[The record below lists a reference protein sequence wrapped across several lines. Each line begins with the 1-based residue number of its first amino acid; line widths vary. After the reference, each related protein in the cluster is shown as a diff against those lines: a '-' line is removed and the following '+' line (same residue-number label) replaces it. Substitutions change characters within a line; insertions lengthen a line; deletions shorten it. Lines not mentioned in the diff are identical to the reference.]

1 MLKKLLTLPGIT
13 AQPARLVAP
22 PLVSSE
28 SGETGRLDAAPAGK
42 PVMPGMEDGSEA
54 WARYIQERDVYI
66 NDPTPGGPDTP
77 DEGFGLKTFWLAIRS
92 EDSEK
97 ILACLPPEHKQR
109 RANWDKGLGY
119 IYRYAG
125 DDNAQ
130 HSVFVTPPVQGWTF
144 IVGWGIP
151 ELTPHGRAA
160 FDRFSAPFLQAF
172 ADIQYYGSYRVVDYI
187 AWGRAEGGTWQRLF
201 AFADAEILCSEGV
214 QTDVEQ
220 MLGLPDIRSTDDF
233 ETEGVFEYWLECYDE
248 ETPLRLAGQWS
259 IDPDTLPDIP
269 AEPALGWLIT
279 FPADEK

>member
-1 MLKKLLTLPGIT
+1 MLKKLLALLRIT
-13 AQPARLVAP
+13 PQPVKPAVP
-22 PLVSSE
+22 NE
-28 SGETGRLDAAPAGK
+28 SAKNSRPDAIPAEK

-54 WARYIQERDVYI
+54 WARYIQERDAYL
-66 NDPTPGGPDTP
+66 NDPTPGEPDTP
-77 DEGFGLKTFWLAIRS
+77 GEGFGLKNFWLAIRS

-97 ILACLPPEHKQR
+97 ILTCLPPEREQR

-151 ELTPHGRAA
+151 ELNHRVRAA
-160 FDRFSAPFLQAF
+160 FDRLTAPFLQAF

-187 AWGRAEGGTWQRLF
+187 AWGRAEGGIWQRLF
-201 AFADAEILCSEGV
+201 AFADAEILCSEGA
-214 QTDVEQ
+214 QTDAEQ
-220 MLGLPDIRSTDDF
+220 ALGLPDIRSTDDF
-233 ETEGVFEYWLECYDE
+233 ETEGVFKHWLGCHDE

-269 AEPALGWLIT
+269 AEPALGWLVT